1 MRRRCGCELVIV
13 SALAVASCLLLLAC
27 LLARLLEAI
36 LELRS
41 FVRFRRA
48 HPPSVSEMYEASQ
61 FQKEPHSITKST
73 QAYHQVV
80 WGASG
85 QEVFERQ
92 WGLGKGAGEVMKPF
106 G

>member
-1 MRRRCGCELVIV
+1 MRRRCGCEFDA
-13 SALAVASCLLLLAC
+13 SALAVASWVH

-41 FVRFRRA
+41 FVRLRQTD
-48 HPPSVSEMYEASQ
+48 PLSLSGMYEASQ
-61 FQKEPHSITKST
+61 FQKAPHSIKKRT
-73 QAYHQVV
+73 QAYHEVV
-80 WGASG
+80 RGAFG